1 MAIALR
7 CEGCGAALRVREGVK
22 YVSCQACGVGLE
34 IVREGG
40 ALFTAIDQ
48 ELAREGAQVPV
59 AEAAARALS
68 RRPSRPSSIAAGAL
82 TVVAGAGAASM
93 GLSFAGGWWL
103 AAGLLVM
110 LVGAGAMVRA
120 IASR

>member
-22 YVSCQACGVGLE
+22 HVSCQACGVGLE

-40 ALFTAIDQ
+40 VVYATIDE
-48 ELAREGAQVPV
+48 ELRRQGANVPV

-68 RRPSRPSSIAAGAL
+68 RRPSRPSSIAAGAVAVL
-82 TVVAGAGAASM
+82 AGAGAVSM
-93 GLSFAGGWWL
+93 GLSVGGWFWL

-110 LVGAGAMVRA
+110 LVGAGAVVRA